1 MAPRTLV
8 ASINGQPVGELGEVS
23 GLWSFTYVAGWLADP
38 QRYPLSPH
46 LPLRPEPH
54 VDGGTD
60 RPVQWF
66 FDNLLP
72 EEGQRTLL
80 ASDAKIDAADAF
92 GLLAYYGAE
101 SAGALTLLPPDAP
114 EPPAGGLK
122 PLPDAELSAR
132 IQALPNAPLVRNA
145 VKRMSLA
152 GAQHKLPVV
161 IDNDTLFEPVGA
173 QPSTHILKP
182 DHPDDDYPHSV
193 INEWFSMRLAGALGL
208 DVPDVRRRYV
218 PEPVYLIQ
226 RFDRQRG
233 AAGWQRLHA
242 IDACQLLNLDRSFK
256 YARGSIDTLAALSNL
271 CRSPVL
277 ARTRLFNWLVFNLL
291 LGNSD
296 AHLKNLSFLVT
307 SAGIQPSPFY
317 DLLSVAVYDSRAYQ
331 KPGWPAVT
339 TLAWPVLGADRFA
352 GITRPLLIDAA
363 RGLGI
368 QPATAERLISRQQSR
383 IMASAEQILAEIEAA
398 ADGIVTPQG
407 EQRCLRAIIHT
418 VIREMVGRLA

>member
-1 MAPRTLV
+1 V
-8 ASINGQPVGELGEVS
+8 E
-23 GLWSFTYVAGWLADP
+23 
-38 QRYPLSPH
+38 
-46 LPLRPEPH
+46 
-54 VDGGTD
+54 
-60 RPVQWF
+60 
-66 FDNLLP
+66 
-72 EEGQRTLL
+72 
-80 ASDAKIDAADAF
+80 AF
-92 GLLAYYGAE
+92 GDLIGLIHCALL
-101 SAGALTLLPPDAP
+101 SPDAP

-132 IQALPNAPLVRNA
+132 IKALPNASLVRNA

-161 IDNDTLFEPVGA
+161 IENNSLFEPVGA

-182 DHPDDDYPHSV
+182 DHPDTDYPHSV

-208 DVPDVRRRYV
+208 DVPDVRHRYV

-226 RFDRQRG
+226 RFDRQRE
-233 AAGWQRLHA
+233 AAGWQRFHA

-271 CRSPVL
+271 CRSPAL

-307 SAGIQPSPFY
+307 PAGIQPAPFY

-331 KPGWPAVT
+331 KPGWPAAT
-339 TLAWPVLGADRFA
+339 TLAWPILGTNRFA
-352 GITRPLLIDAA
+352 AITRPLLIDAA
-363 RGLGI
+363 RSLGI
-368 QPATAERLISRQQSR
+368 QAGHRGATDQPATLPHRGQCRANPRQDRGCSRR
-383 IMASAEQILAEIEAA
+383 HRHAAWRTALLARDYSHRHSG
-398 ADGIVTPQG
+398 DGHTVG
-407 EQRCLRAIIHT
+407 LRARKRSFCTHRSIYRRPCLHHLQT
-418 VIREMVGRLA
+418 ALARIAG